1 MDRQAARGRGADD
14 RHGRS
19 PLVRE
24 LVLLGSTGSIGT
36 QALDVVA
43 RNPDR
48 FRVVGLG
55 AGGGHVELLAAQAL
69 DHAVEVVAVAR
80 PDAATDLSAALAAEA
95 ARRGLRQGEHPLPK
109 ALTGPDAAAELAAW

>member
-43 RNPDR
+43 RNPHR
-48 FRVVGLG
+48 FRVVGLA
-55 AGGGHVELLAAQAL
+55 AGGGDVDLLAKQAE
-69 DHAVEVVAVAR
+69 ATGARTVAVAD
-80 PDAATDLSAALAAEA
+80 PAAEA
-95 ARRGLRQGEHPLPK
+95 SLRT
-109 ALTGPDAAAELAAW
+109 ALAQAGVSPTVLVGPDAAAELAALDCDVVLNG